1 MNAERAAA
9 LATDAL
15 IWLAGRPEDMARF
28 LAATG
33 AEAGDLRRRA
43 GEAEFLGFVLDFL
56 LGEEGLDR
64 DFAAAAGLGPED
76 ALRARMTLPGGAL
89 PNWT

>member
-15 IWLAGRPEDMARF
+15 IWLAGRPEDIARF

-33 AEAGDLRRRA
+33 A
-43 GEAEFLGFVLDFL
+43 
-56 LGEEGLDR
+56 
-64 DFAAAAGLGPED
+64 
-76 ALRARMTLPGGAL
+76 
-89 PNWT
+89 